1 MKTKLI
7 LILTVLL
14 AGCNIAIA
22 QSPYATRLPAELQTA
37 QMDSLADVTWLQGT
51 TPAIRVEP
59 LLRGRP
65 VAVDADTT
73 VRMVIGPSATGTL
86 YAVRTNLATVT
97 NAYEI
102 QWPTIGTNSAGE
114 AWFYTLFFDRAGYT
128 YWSGSGKL
136 YIEETTSTASNGL
149 AWIEYTTPAADI
161 ATLEDRAV
169 LRSIATVPASAA
181 YSAPA
186 SESLP
191 FVVTNT
197 VALTLSGLTD
207 GSIGIR
213 LTTTNAS
220 GVALY
225 AAVVKDIDGETLA
238 TINPAC
244 DGTEQSARWPWN
256 ASETLTVEATGIA
269 SPAGEAE
276 CAIITAV
283 QAETWEDVSLVGRTN
298 DLSDQHLYVDYPA
311 ATNEAANRAYADD
324 AADAALALALGEIA
338 TATFNRDLA
347 GYVQRWSPRFDT
359 VAASNSLST
368 LYGGSTALR
377 LDGEG
382 ATVVPEIRAFAV
394 EAGEVATLTVW
405 SYSGGATNLVP
416 EVTTNLI
423 TGTWEKKPESIV
435 SATNIDAFTAQVVF
449 TNDFEQLLYVRVVD
463 VSGGSG
469 VPVLRVFGGI
479 AFGDGEAI
487 TDWPQGTILGATVNE
502 PHTVATNDGILAF
515 TVEGGT
521 GDGSLAEFVATHTNS
536 LQITNSEI
544 ARLEL
549 VAGDNVLLSHVV
561 DSATSSSVVRVS
573 ASSAIAGPQGPPG
586 VGGLVYAG
594 TYDAGATYTNPATL
608 VSFGRATYYT
618 TNQWAGGGV
627 PSPTNTDYW
636 TTFVPGGE
644 DGADGSS
651 GADGVGFNFLGPW
664 STNVT
669 SIGTNDAV
677 AQGGQLFAPWVGL
690 SQEGGIPRP
699 VSGDGVVNTNDY
711 YVLVAKGADG
721 ASGSVSSNLFFAG
734 NWESD
739 TAYPEMSV
747 VVYSGQAYY
756 ATEAITG
763 PSYPIPGGAPWAT
776 FAARG
781 ATGPRGVQ
789 GVDGIGNLQFKGFF
803 DLETLYPSNS
813 VVAYPTNKPDWYRAK
828 ALVSGQYPTATN
840 YWEKVLMSGLDASVF
855 GVGYSV
861 GYNPSTYYP
870 SNHWLRHNGAVYA
883 SRQPVTGFGNQPPN
897 ATYWTLVV
905 RDGTTLSTGLVWRGE
920 WAAGTYVSNDL
931 VSRAGSSYFVN
942 TSNTTQTPPNSDWT
956 VFVQKGDTGPQG
968 PAGTAAVYN
977 VYYQTNLTVLTQNVW
992 NVTNNSY
999 YVETN
1004 VYDTF
1009 LSHTSIVTEIWVT
1022 NEYTNLG
1029 VSSADAYRGDWGAY
1043 VSNRADAAY
1052 QMASAASS
1060 VAGAT
1065 NLVIGAEETSYDPE
1079 TRTIYSPA
1087 GTGGGGTS
1095 VGVEGDVLTYA
1106 FATNIALLAST
1117 NLWPQRIIEIT
1128 NDFTLQVPTMAD
1140 TNAAGIIWLTVPSI
1154 STHTATIPT
1163 SSPAI
1168 LGYVPALS
1176 TNAESELIF
1185 RWTPQ
1190 ATGWRV
1196 RRIR

>member
-1 MKTKLI
+1 METS
-7 LILTVLL
+7 
-14 AGCNIAIA
+14 AGDFGFA
-22 QSPYATRLPAELQTA
+22 
-37 QMDSLADVTWLQGT
+37 
-51 TPAIRVEP
+51 
-59 LLRGRP
+59 
-65 VAVDADTT
+65 
-73 VRMVIGPSATGTL
+73 
-86 YAVRTNLATVT
+86 
-97 NAYEI
+97 
-102 QWPTIGTNSAGE
+102 AGE
-114 AWFYTLFFDRAGYT
+114 ARPLATAASRRGGEHEGGEYGFSAGRDAHGTTGSFVFADSAPVAFDRTNSPNSFSVRAAGGT
-128 YWSGSGKL
+128 Y
-136 YIEETTSTASNGL
+136 
-149 AWIEYTTPAADI
+149 
-161 ATLEDRAV
+161 
-169 LRSIATVPASAA
+169 
-181 YSAPA
+181 
-186 SESLP
+186 
-191 FVVTNT
+191 
-197 VALTLSGLTD
+197 
-207 GSIGIR
+207 
-213 LTTTNAS
+213 
-220 GVALY
+220 
-225 AAVVKDIDGETLA
+225 
-238 TINPAC
+238 
-244 DGTEQSARWPWN
+244 
-256 ASETLTVEATGIA
+256 
-269 SPAGEAE
+269 
-276 CAIITAV
+276 
-283 QAETWEDVSLVGRTN
+283 
-298 DLSDQHLYVDYPA
+298 
-311 ATNEAANRAYADD
+311 
-324 AADAALALALGEIA
+324 
-338 TATFNRDLA
+338 
-347 GYVQRWSPRFDT
+347 FD
-359 VAASNSLST
+359 
-368 LYGGSTALR
+368 
-377 LDGEG
+377 
-382 ATVVPEIRAFAV
+382 
-394 EAGEVATLTVW
+394 
-405 SYSGGATNLVP
+405 
-416 EVTTNLI
+416 
-423 TGTWEKKPESIV
+423 
-435 SATNIDAFTAQVVF
+435 
-449 TNDFEQLLYVRVVD
+449 
-463 VSGGSG
+463 
-469 VPVLRVFGGI
+469 
-479 AFGDGEAI
+479 
-487 TDWPQGTILGATVNE
+487 
-502 PHTVATNDGILAF
+502 
-515 TVEGGT
+515 GGT

-573 ASSAIAGPQGPPG
+573 ASSAIEGPQGPPG

-594 TYDAGATYTNPATL
+594 TYSPSGVYTNPATL
-608 VSFGRATYYT
+608 VSYGRATYYT

-644 DGADGSS
+644 DGTDGAN

-669 SIGTNDAV
+669 AIGTNDAV

-699 VSGDGVVNTNDY
+699 VSVDGVVNTNDY

-789 GVDGIGNLQFKGFF
+789 GVDGIGNLQFQGFF
-803 DLETLYPSNS
+803 NPLTLYPSNS

-897 ATYWTLVV
+897 ATYWELVV

-920 WAAGTYVSNDL
+920 WAPGTYVSNDL

-942 TSNTTQTPPNSDWT
+942 TSNTVQSPPNTDWT
-956 VFVQKGDTGPQG
+956 LFVQKGDKGDRG

-1087 GTGGGGTS
+1087 GTGGGEAATLVVTQMPYLAQALVTGTVVGVYDNANVGFTETLLFGNANSNSFVFEELNAGTVTGLTTLANSTTQGILSATTAGTKITNGCVLRIGGASYGIQALTGGTNVTFLPALNSNTSYAVDSVRGISHTS
-1095 VGVEGDVLTYA
+1095 V
-1106 FATNIALLAST
+1106 ALH
-1117 NLWPQRIIEIT
+1117 QG
-1128 NDFTLQVPTMAD
+1128 
-1140 TNAAGIIWLTVPSI
+1140 AAGTTNGPFVALPSGNKNWCGISVAPDGTTIYATVYGGSIWKSTDSGATWVDLVAGNKGWTGI
-1154 STHTATIPT
+1154 SVAPDGTTIY
-1163 SSPAI
+1163 AA
-1168 LGYVPALS
+1168 V
-1176 TNAESELIF
+1176 
-1185 RWTPQ
+1185 
-1190 ATGWRV
+1190 
-1196 RRIR
+1196 

>member
-1 MKTKLI
+1 MRNQLCAAFAAF
-7 LILTVLL
+7 TVLT
-14 AGCNIAIA
+14 AGAAA
-22 QSPYATRLPAELQTA
+22 QL
-37 QMDSLADVTWLQGT
+37 
-51 TPAIRVEP
+51 TPLVDYYQRFD
-59 LLRGRP
+59 RG
-65 VAVDADTT
+65 
-73 VRMVIGPSATGTL
+73 I
-86 YAVRTNLATVT
+86 
-97 NAYEI
+97 
-102 QWPTIGTNSAGE
+102 TIGTNVTV
-114 AWFYTLFFDRAGYT
+114 TLPG
-128 YWSGSGKL
+128 
-136 YIEETTSTASNGL
+136 
-149 AWIEYTTPAADI
+149 
-161 ATLEDRAV
+161 TL
-169 LRSIATVPASAA
+169 
-181 YSAPA
+181 
-186 SESLP
+186 
-191 FVVTNT
+191 
-197 VALTLSGLTD
+197 
-207 GSIGIR
+207 
-213 LTTTNAS
+213 
-220 GVALY
+220 
-225 AAVVKDIDGETLA
+225 
-238 TINPAC
+238 
-244 DGTEQSARWPWN
+244 
-256 ASETLTVEATGIA
+256 
-269 SPAGEAE
+269 
-276 CAIITAV
+276 
-283 QAETWEDVSLVGRTN
+283 
-298 DLSDQHLYVDYPA
+298 
-311 ATNEAANRAYADD
+311 
-324 AADAALALALGEIA
+324 
-338 TATFNRDLA
+338 
-347 GYVQRWSPRFDT
+347 RWS
-359 VAASNSLST
+359 
-368 LYGGSTALR
+368 AL
-377 LDGEG
+377 
-382 ATVVPEIRAFAV
+382 
-394 EAGEVATLTVW
+394 
-405 SYSGGATNLVP
+405 
-416 EVTTNLI
+416 TTNLQVYSGTNWTSI
-423 TGTWEKKPESIV
+423 AGGLEDAPSDTNTYGRKAGTW
-435 SATNIDAFTAQVVF
+435 
-449 TNDFEQLLYVRVVD
+449 
-463 VSGGSG
+463 
-469 VPVLRVFGGI
+469 VPV
-479 AFGDGEAI
+479 
-487 TDWPQGTILGATVNE
+487 GTG
-502 PHTVATNDGILAF
+502 F
-515 TVEGGT
+515 GT

-636 TTFVPGGE
+636 TTFVPGGK
-644 DGADGSS
+644 DGTDGSS

-669 SIGTNDAV
+669 SIGTNDCV
-677 AQGGQLFAPWVGL
+677 SDGGQLFAPWIGL
-690 SQEGGIPRP
+690 SDPTGVPRP
-699 VSGDGVVNTNDY
+699 APSGVVNTGDY
-711 YVLVAKGADG
+711 YVVVAKGADG

-776 FAARG
+776 FARG
-781 ATGPRGVQ
+781 RTGLRGPQ

-803 DLETLYPSNS
+803 TLETLYPSNS
-813 VVAYPTNKPDWYRAK
+813 VVAYPTDKPDWYRAK

-920 WAAGTYVSNDL
+920 WAPGTYVSNDL

-942 TSNTTQTPPNSDWT
+942 TSNTVQSPPNTDWT
-956 VFVQKGDTGPQG
+956 LFVQKGDKGDRG

-1029 VSSADAYRGDWGAY
+1029 VSSADAYRGDWGDY
-1043 VSNRADAAY
+1043 VSNRTDAAY

-1087 GTGGGGTS
+1087 AEGGGTS
-1095 VGVEGDVLTYA
+1095 TNDVRAIRDEDFRAYSTITLDGGTALVTRASGRWLMIEADDGEVTLDVEAAAYTNALEAIQHNVMWIRGTNETYA
-1106 FATNIALLAST
+1106 IVTNNIDNTLFVDLPAST
-1117 NLWPQRIIEIT
+1117 TNHLFLERRPGWPRFQIWQ
-1128 NDFTLQVPTMAD
+1128 DF
-1140 TNAAGIIWLTVPSI
+1140 
-1154 STHTATIPT
+1154 
-1163 SSPAI
+1163 
-1168 LGYVPALS
+1168 
-1176 TNAESELIF
+1176 
-1185 RWTPQ
+1185 R
-1190 ATGWRV
+1190 
-1196 RRIR
+1196 